1 MPIAGNGNLYAR
13 KRANYTI
20 SEIGGGMNF
29 SRNQF
34 MKLVKDIINS
44 NYWIVIATYKDRNDG
59 LKIKEVISN
68 VADEPN
74 YD

>member
-1 MPIAGNGNLYAR
+1 
-13 KRANYTI
+13 
-20 SEIGGGMNF
+20 
-29 SRNQF
+29 
-34 MKLVKDIINS
+34 MKLVKEIINS